1 MGSSLSVKTTLNLRS
16 CSVFHRQLCMA
27 EGRGK
32 SRGSFF
38 KLYYLSIMFIF
49 FIYLPALGLSCSRR
63 DLCCVMQDLLLWLE
77 ASLWALRLQ
86 FRDLVAP

>member
-32 SRGSFF
+32 SRGSFYKGSNPIPF
-38 KLYYLSIMFIF
+38 KKIFVYLAVS
-49 FIYLPALGLSCSRR
+49 GLNCST
-63 DLCCVMQDLLLWLE
+63 
-77 ASLWALRLQ
+77 
-86 FRDLVAP
+86 